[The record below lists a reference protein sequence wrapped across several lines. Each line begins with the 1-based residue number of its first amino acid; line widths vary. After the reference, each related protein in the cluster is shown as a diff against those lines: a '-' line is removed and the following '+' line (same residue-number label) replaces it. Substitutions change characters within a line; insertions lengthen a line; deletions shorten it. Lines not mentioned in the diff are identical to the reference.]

1 MNQNR
6 NQRRTART
14 RASAQQQG
22 FVAELHL
29 DLRLVVLLRACEQLD
44 GRTGLGGRETEE
56 ERVQS
61 KWNHVCKTL
70 HILFVFIEKEI
81 TRCQHHQKVL
91 DPLELVLLSRH
102 FATGDHR
109 AGTENILQSLANL
122 GSLRIRTANM

>member
-1 MNQNR
+1 MNQN
-6 NQRRTART
+6 QSQKRTART
-14 RASAQQQG
+14 RTRAQQQG
-22 FVAELHL
+22 FVPELHL
-29 DLRLVVLLRACEQLD
+29 NLRLVVLLRACEQLD

-56 ERVQS
+56 ESVQS
-61 KWNHVCKTL
+61 TRNHVCKTL

-81 TRCQHHQKVL
+81 ARCKHHQIVL

-122 GSLRIRTANM
+122 GSLRI